1 VRCMLPL
8 VLLGCGPLDEPVPAD
23 DLCTSYTRE
32 VHSSQVVETWVDVLP
47 GNLEVR
53 RDVVL
58 TSPDGTWLADTTSVS
73 YRDGRGR
80 LAQRHLDHDSI
91 EPHGD
96 GGSTEVFEWDDAGRL
111 ARTVLVTDDGY
122 EKVSTLR
129 YDALGRQVRV
139 DVRRSGLA
147 DQWHETVYEDG
158 RVARSTTWSDGE
170 DVPDYE
176 LVYTYLCAAPC
187 LDADVESTQSGV
199 LFQRWTE
206 RYQDG
211 LVVEMDFAGVGY
223 IAPQTIRFRYDGE
236 GRKVVQ
242 QKTDADGDVT
252 VQTWD
257 YDPEGRLHRTRTG
270 PDTDG
275 DFALDSVDDEQ
286 IWLWTCR

>member
-1 VRCMLPL
+1 MRPW
-8 VLLGCGPLDEPVPAD
+8 LLLLMACAPVEEPVPAD

-32 VHSSQVVETWVDVLP
+32 VHSSQVTETWVDVLP

-53 RDVVL
+53 RDVVF
-58 TSPDGTWLADTTSVS
+58 TAPDGTWQADTTSVS

-96 GGSTEVFEWDDAGRL
+96 GGSTEVFEWDDADRL
-111 ARTVLVTDDGY
+111 ARTIQVTDDGY
-122 EKVSTLR
+122 EEVATLR
-129 YDALGRQVRV
+129 YDEQGRQVRV

-158 RVARSTTWSDGE
+158 RVARVTTWSDGE

-187 LDADVESTQSGV
+187 LDAEVQSAQSGV
-199 LFQRWTE
+199 PFQWWTE
-206 RYQDG
+206 RYEDG
-211 LVVEMDFAGVGY
+211 LKVEVHRPETDTQPAFSAHY
-223 IAPQTIRFRYDGE
+223 RYNRE
-236 GRKVVQ
+236 GRKVVEQ
-242 QKTDADGDVT
+242 STFDGRVT
-252 VQTWD
+252 LETWD
-257 YDPEGRLHRTRTG
+257 YDPEGRLHRTRSG
-270 PDTDG
+270 PDADG

-286 IWLWTCR
+286 LWAWSCR